1 MSIFFLQQ
9 QVARKRGR
17 GQGLKHLQQL
27 AQILHE
33 EEKDVR
39 PNPVTQNVKII
50 MVCKI
55 RSYIRFYISQSSI
68 FSMKCI
74 SLKSICSLG
83 LLMFNKIY
91 FQHYLKYFKFF
102 VSLLQS
108 AGLLMVHFHSR
119 FLTNKKT
126 MDMMGNDVA
135 STQYREPDVS
145 LWYFYIQ
152 RYSLIDLFINFY
164 FHTYIGYCKFL
175 IKHELISA

>member
-1 MSIFFLQQ
+1 MAMSIFFLQQ

-17 GQGLKHLQQL
+17 GQGLKHLQHL

-55 RSYIRFYISQSSI
+55 RFYVNWSSKS
-68 FSMKCI
+68 SMKGI
-74 SLKSICSLG
+74 SVKFICSLG
-83 LLMFNKIY
+83 LLMFSQIY
-91 FQHYLKYFKFF
+91 FQHHLKYLKFF
-102 VSLLQS
+102 FISLLQS

-119 FLTNKKT
+119 FLANKKT
-126 MDMMGNDVA
+126 MGMMGNDVA

-152 RYSLIDLFINFY
+152 RYSLIKPLIYFY
-164 FHTYIGYCKFL
+164 FHTCSG
-175 IKHELISA
+175 

>member
-1 MSIFFLQQ
+1 MAMSIFFLQQ

-55 RSYIRFYISQSSI
+55 RFYMNWSSI
-68 FSMKCI
+68 SSMKCI
-74 SLKSICSLG
+74 SLKFICSLG
-83 LLMFNKIY
+83 LLMFSQIY
-91 FQHYLKYFKFF
+91 FQHHLKYFKFF
-102 VSLLQS
+102 IPLLQS

-119 FLTNKKT
+119 FLANKKT

-152 RYSLIDLFINFY
+152 RYSLIKPLINFY
-164 FHTYIGYCKFL
+164 FHTCIDYCKFL
-175 IKHELISA
+175 ITVNMN